1 MERKTTSELQVTM
14 GQGDAEKTLVI
25 SGNVPNLH
33 DDPKRVQQLL
43 DLLAVPKGTHVKVMT
58 TAASVIVR

>member
-1 MERKTTSELQVTM
+1 MQRKTKNETQITM
-14 GQGDAEKTLVI
+14 GQGDAAKTLVI

-43 DLLAVPKGTHVKVMT
+43 DVLGAPKGTHVQVMT